1 MNKIAYL
8 KNKWRGLVEIGHELY
23 KDGNVEGVS
32 DILDAMESIEK
43 VELPRARAQTRAER
57 EAAAAARRADP
68 DDVARVRVHE
78 DAPIGWTNDPEHQAR
93 MSPSLL
99 RRIHEDD
106 ARERAEAAKAEQW
119 RAQLVAERQETAIM
133 DRWREDVALGVATIH
148 DLPRYQEAQAG
159 RTHAEALAAFA
170 AEQDAEDARLRAAAT
185 RFGAMCVQVFGVDGD
200 KALEQLLGGDD
211 KRAPAGRRLAREKG
225 VA

>member
-68 DDVARVRVHE
+68 DDVARLRVHE
-78 DAPIGWTNDPEHQAR
+78 DAPAGWVGDPEHRAR
-93 MSPSLL
+93 MSDTLL
-99 RRIHEDD
+99 RRIAEDD
-106 ARERAEAAKAEQW
+106 AREAAEAARQERY

-133 DRWREDVALGVATIH
+133 DRWREDVALGIATVA
-148 DLPRYQEAQAG
+148 DLPRYQAETAG
-159 RTHAEALAAFA
+159 RTVAEARKHFLAEQEAEDRRVEAAVQRYGRMVVAAFGADGDA
-170 AEQDAEDARLRAAAT
+170 ALARLLDADER
-185 RFGAMCVQVFGVDGD
+185 V
-200 KALEQLLGGDD
+200 
-211 KRAPAGRRLAREKG
+211 PAHQGRERG
-225 VA
+225 WG

>member
-32 DILDAMESIEK
+32 DILDAMEAIETQA
-43 VELPRARAQTRAER
+43 LPRARAQTRAER

-78 DAPIGWTNDPEHQAR
+78 DAPMGWVGDPEHRAR
-93 MSPSLL
+93 MSPTLL
-99 RRIHEDD
+99 RRIQEDD
-106 ARERAEAAKAEQW
+106 AREAAEAARAERY

-133 DRWREDVALGVATIH
+133 DRWREDVALGIATVA
-148 DLPRYQEAQAG
+148 DLPRYQQETAG
-159 RTHAEALAAFA
+159 RTHAEALQAFSAA
-170 AEQDAEDARLRAAAT
+170 QDAEDARLAAAA
-185 RFGAMCVQVFGVDGD
+185 RCGAKVAAVFGADGD
-200 KALEQLLGGDD
+200 QALERLLDSD
-211 KRAPAGRRLAREKG
+211 ERMPARQGRERG
-225 VA
+225 WG